1 MLPVLRQVDYPSF
14 LRKYHYF
21 RRVHHT
27 ANGCAVH
34 CSVSRASHVVS
45 TAEGGF
51 FAIGEGGLTV
61 KSLLQTII

>member
-21 RRVHHT
+21 RRVHQT

-34 CSVSRASHVVS
+34 CSVSRVSHVVS
-45 TAEGGF
+45 TAEGEF
-51 FAIGEGGLTV
+51 LQLV
-61 KSLLQTII
+61 KVA